1 MPKDEGEVLQVA
13 GNGLLDRRLFMR
25 TVALGAA
32 GTASVASGVSFAQ
45 SVSEGQPEWMLV
57 PGATTEDY
65 GTPSRFEMERTKRW
79 TVPPAGQ
86 AATGRSV
93 AAFTPY
99 HLMHGTI
106 TPGGLHFEV
115 NHHGIPDIDPDR
127 HQLIIHGL
135 VRQPTKLSLDA
146 LANYPTE
153 THQYF
158 LECSGNS
165 GRLWSATP
173 TPANLDITHG
183 LLSASEW
190 TGVPLA
196 SLLDEAGLQ
205 PGAKWLIVE
214 GGDSG
219 SLSRSIPLGKA
230 LDDSLIALYQNGE
243 RLRPGQ
249 GYPMRLFN
257 PGFEGNTS
265 IKWVRSIRV
274 TDKPAMTR
282 FETSTYTDLMPDGIA
297 LQFSLGMDVKSVITR
312 PSNAN
317 SLPKQGIY
325 EVTGLAWS
333 GNGRISGVQVSADS
347 GKTWADAALQE
358 PVLPKMLTRF
368 RIPWEWQ
375 GGPAVL
381 QSRAVDET
389 GRVQPT
395 RTELIAARGNKGR
408 YHFNGIHSWGVGE
421 DGGIEHVYA

>member
-1 MPKDEGEVLQVA
+1 MAKKPVGVAYVA
-13 GNGLLDRRLFMR
+13 GNGLMDRRLFMR
-25 TVALGAA
+25 TLALGAA
-32 GTASVASGVSFAQ
+32 GTATGIAAAQ

-65 GTPSRFEMERTKRW
+65 GQPSHYELERTKRW
-79 TVPPAGQ
+79 TIPPAAQ
-86 AATGRSV
+86 AATGRSI
-93 AAFTPY
+93 AAFTP
-99 HLMHGTI
+99 HHMMHGTL

-127 HQLIIHGL
+127 HELIVHGL
-135 VRQPTKLSLDA
+135 VRQPIKLTIDA
-146 LANYPTE
+146 IANYPTE

-158 LECSGNS
+158 IECSGNS
-165 GRLWSATP
+165 GVLWAPEPSGAQ
-173 TPANLDITHG
+173 LDRTHG
-183 LLSASEW
+183 LLSGSEW
-190 TGVPLA
+190 TGVPL
-196 SLLDEAGLQ
+196 SILLDEAGVQ
-205 PGAKWLIVE
+205 TNARWVIAE

-219 SLSRSIPLGKA
+219 SLSRSIPLDKA
-230 LDDSLIALYQNGE
+230 MDDSLIVLYQNGE

-265 IKWVRSIRV
+265 IKWVRGIYLS
-274 TDKPAMTR
+274 DKPAMTR
-282 FETSTYTDLMPDGIA
+282 FETSTYTDLMPDGKA

-317 SLPKQGIY
+317 TLPKKGIY
-325 EVTGLAWS
+325 EVTGLAWT
-333 GNGRISGVQVSADS
+333 GNGKISRVDVSADG
-347 GKTWADAALQE
+347 GKTWGEAALQD

-381 QSRAVDET
+381 QSRAIDQA

-395 RTELIAARGNKGR
+395 RTDLMAARGNKGR
-408 YHFNGIHSWGVGE
+408 YHFNGIHSWGIGE
-421 DGGIEHVYA
+421 DGGITHVYA